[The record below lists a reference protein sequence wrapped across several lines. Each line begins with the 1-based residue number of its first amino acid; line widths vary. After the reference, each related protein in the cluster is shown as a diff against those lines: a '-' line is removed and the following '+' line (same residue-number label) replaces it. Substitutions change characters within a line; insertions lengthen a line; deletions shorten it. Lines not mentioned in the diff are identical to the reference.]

1 MDTHDAIARRTSV
14 RSFRRAPLPR
24 WAIERL
30 IAAAVRAP
38 NHKLT
43 EPWRFVVLTGAARD
57 QYAEIR
63 RAHRAKKFAGNPDA
77 PEARKAVEKTYREH
91 LDTPAFIF
99 VLMALS
105 DDPVR
110 REEDYGAVMM
120 AIENLLIAAWADGI
134 GTWLRTG
141 GVMDLPEV
149 RAMAGAREDERIVG
163 IISAGYLDAEPQPTA
178 RKKPLSELITWRD
191 G

>member
-14 RSFRRAPLPR
+14 RSFKRTPLDR

-43 EPWRFVVLTGAARD
+43 EPWRFIVLTGAARD
-57 QYAEIR
+57 AYAEVR
-63 RAHRAKKFAGNPDA
+63 RAHRAKKFADNPDT
-77 PEARKAVEKTYREH
+77 PEARKAVEKTWREH

-99 VLMALS
+99 VLMSLAA
-105 DDPVR
+105 DPVR

-141 GVMDLPEV
+141 GIMDLPEV
-149 RAMAGAREDERIVG
+149 RALAEAREDERIVG
-163 IISAGYLDAEPQPTA
+163 IISAGYLDGEPQPTA
-178 RKKPLSELITWRD
+178 RKKPLSELITWKE
-191 G
+191 